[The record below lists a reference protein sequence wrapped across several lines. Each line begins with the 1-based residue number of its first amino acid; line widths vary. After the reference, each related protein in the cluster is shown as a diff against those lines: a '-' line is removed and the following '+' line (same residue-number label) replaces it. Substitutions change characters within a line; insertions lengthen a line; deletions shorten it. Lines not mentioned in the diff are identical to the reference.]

1 MIDISLIK
9 LLLNKENYASYR
21 ELIEV
26 QDFSKDLQGIV
37 RTIDNYYK
45 GDNVTE
51 DLTVDSLSNL
61 YFAVNRR
68 DLEYYQGIFENIKN
82 NESSVD
88 SCRDLISGIR
98 RTRQLRDLSL
108 DAYEASE
115 GRKSFEE
122 IQQKYKEVLTTGEA
136 SNVGKDEDV
145 DFVTDDLV
153 EIANLS
159 RSMASL
165 RWRLDSLN
173 KTLGGLRK
181 GNFGFVFARPETGK
195 TTFLASEVTHMAS
208 QLGEEAGP
216 ILWLNNEQVGTEVMI
231 RCYQATLG
239 CDLTQLYADLE
250 GNRKRYHESTKGK
263 IRLIDSATIT
273 KNQVEKVCQ
282 KYMPSL
288 VVFDQIDKIKGFEND
303 REDLRLGSI
312 YIWARE
318 LAKSHCPVIGVCQ
331 ADGSGEGQ
339 RWLTM
344 ANVANAKTSKQAE
357 ADWILGIGKVND
369 AGYDNL
375 RFMHLSK
382 NKLPG
387 DEDTDPHRRHD
398 RWETLIEP
406 MIGRYR
412 DL

>member
-1 MIDISLIK
+1 MVDISLIK
-9 LLLNKENYASYR
+9 LLLNKENYNTYR
-21 ELIEV
+21 NKLNVE
-26 QDFSKDLQGIV
+26 DFSRDLQGIV

-45 GDNVTE
+45 GENTS
-51 DLTVDSLSNL
+51 DLSVDSLSNL
-61 YFAVNRR
+61 YFAVNHR
-68 DLEYYQGIFENIKN
+68 DLEFYQGVFENIKN
-82 NESSVD
+82 NDASVES
-88 SCRDLISGIR
+88 CADLISGIR
-98 RTRQLRDLSL
+98 RVRLLRDLSL
-108 DAYEASE
+108 DAYDAAE

-122 IQQKYKEVLTTGEA
+122 IQDRYKELTSDGVE
-136 SNVGKDEDV
+136 NVSSEDEV

-153 EIANLS
+153 EIYNTS
-159 RSMASL
+159 RSMESL

-195 TTFLASEVTHMAS
+195 TTFLASEVTYMAG
-208 QLGEEAGP
+208 QVQNP
-216 ILWLNNEQVGTEVMI
+216 ILWFNNEQVGTEVML
-231 RCYQATLG
+231 RCYQAALG
-239 CDLTQLYADLE
+239 FDLTQLYSDLE
-250 GNRKRYHESTKGK
+250 GNRKRYAEVTNGK
-263 IRLIDSATIT
+263 IRLVDSATISKT
-273 KNQVEKVCQ
+273 QVQ
-282 KYMPSL
+282 KICDKIQPSL

-303 REDLRLGSI
+303 REDLRLGAI

-318 LAKSHCPVIGVCQ
+318 LAKTHCPVVGVCQ

-357 ADWILGIGKVND
+357 ADWILGIGRVND
-369 AGYDNL
+369 PGYDNL

-387 DEDTDPHRRHD
+387 DEDTNPQRRHD

-406 MIGRYR
+406 MVGRYR